1 VATATGPKELKKM
14 TLVAPDARR
23 PGEPLVAGARPI
35 RSTAARP
42 AKGAAK
48 DTGGDRRDHDKTEA
62 HRFGRWL
69 LGSRLYSLTLG
80 FGSPQ
85 SFFAVAPDAWP
96 GEQAIGLRLLTGELL
111 ARGSTGA
118 VAPESDDPPWQRA
131 GAPTLWLEA
140 LNGFAWLR
148 DLRDCG
154 DPTAGALA
162 VRLVDDWSEREW
174 RWSPAAWRR
183 DVLAERMVSWIRH
196 YDWLAAAADPG
207 FAARF
212 VFSLA
217 RQRLHLKRLVR
228 GGLVGHEGVAAL
240 KALVFADLAFLREGK
255 RFERSLEQTLARLSR
270 FVKRYVLH
278 DGIVAE
284 RAPHLQLVVLRHL
297 VDVRAALASADR
309 QAPAEIIAAIDR
321 LAPMLRFFR
330 HGDGGLALFNGAW
343 EGDRSMIDL
352 VLARSGSGEAAPTMA
367 LASGFQRLAA
377 GTSLVIVDS
386 GSPPGR
392 GMDGIAHAGTLS
404 FEMSAAHERL
414 ITNCGSYPGAPR
426 DWRQF
431 MRFTAA
437 HSTAVV
443 DDTNSSEITDHGALE
458 YRAGNVLVD
467 RAEDDGA
474 QWLDMTH
481 DGYRSL
487 YGIIHR
493 RRLWLSA
500 DGGDLR
506 GEDIFAG
513 PDGKLVTVPDRRFIV
528 RFHLHPAVKAT
539 LAQSGQAVLMRL
551 PSGRGW
557 RLRASG
563 AGVGLAESIYLG
575 EEGRLRRTEQIV
587 LVGQVPLEGAAVKWA
602 LTRME
607 G

>member
-1 VATATGPKELKKM
+1 MPR
-14 TLVAPDARR
+14 DD
-23 PGEPLVAGARPI
+23 
-35 RSTAARP
+35 S
-42 AKGAAK
+42 
-48 DTGGDRRDHDKTEA
+48 GGL
-62 HRFGRWL
+62 GRWL
-69 LGSRLYSLTLG
+69 LGSGLYSLTLG
-80 FGSPQ
+80 YATPR
-85 SFFAVAPDAWP
+85 SFFAVAPDGWP
-96 GEQAIGLRLLTGELL
+96 GDPTIGQRLINGQLL
-111 ARGSTGA
+111 ACGATG
-118 VAPESDDPPWQRA
+118 VVVPESDDPPWRRA
-131 GAPTLWLEA
+131 GEPPLWLDA
-140 LNGFAWLR
+140 ANGFDWLR

-154 DPTAGALA
+154 DPSAAALA
-162 VRLVDDWSEREW
+162 ARLVDDWTNREG
-174 RWSPAAWRR
+174 RWSPISWRR
-183 DVLAERMVSWIRH
+183 EVLAERMVSWIRH
-196 YDWLAAAADPG
+196 YDWLASAADPG

-217 RQRLHLKRLVR
+217 RQRTHLRRTLR
-228 GGLVGHEGVAAL
+228 ASLVGHEAVGAL
-240 KALVFADLAFLREGK
+240 KALIFADLAFLRDGNH
-255 RFERSLEQTLARLSR
+255 FEKSLEHTLSRLAR

-284 RAPHLQLVVLRHL
+284 RAPHLQLAVLRHL
-297 VDVRAALASADR
+297 LDVRAALVSAER
-309 QAPAEIIAAIDR
+309 RGPAELVAAIDR

-343 EGDRSMIDL
+343 EADRTLIDL
-352 VLARSGSGEAAPTMA
+352 VLARSGSSESAPMSA
-367 LASGFQRLAA
+367 LVSGFQRLAA
-377 GTSLVIVDS
+377 GTSLVIVDA

-414 ITNCGSYPGAPR
+414 IVNCGTYPGVPR
-426 DWRQF
+426 DWRHF

-443 DDTNSSEITDHGALE
+443 DDTNSTEITDHGALE
-458 YRAGNVLVD
+458 YRAGNVLAD
-467 RAEDDGA
+467 RAESDGS
-474 QWLDMTH
+474 QWLDMCH

-506 GEDIFAG
+506 GEDTFGG
-513 PDGKLVTVPDRRFIV
+513 PEGRPVTVPDRRFIV
-528 RFHLHPAVKAT
+528 RFHLHPSVKAT

-563 AGVGLAESIYLG
+563 AGIGLAESIYLG
-575 EEGRLRRTEQIV
+575 EEGRVRRTEQIV
-587 LVGQVPLEGAAVKWA
+587 LVGQVPTEGSTVKWA

>member
-1 VATATGPKELKKM
+1 M
-14 TLVAPDARR
+14 TLAASDMRR
-23 PGEPLVAGARPI
+23 TAAPLVAGARPV
-35 RSTAARP
+35 RSTP
-42 AKGAAK
+42 PHAAK
-48 DTGGDRRDHDKTEA
+48 KPATADSRTWR
-62 HRFGRWL
+62 RWL
-69 LGSRLYSLTLG
+69 LASRLYSLTLG
-80 FGSPQ
+80 YASPR

-96 GEQAIGLRLLTGELL
+96 GNAAIGQRLLLGEFL
-111 ARGSTGA
+111 ARGAAGA
-118 VAPESDDPPWQRA
+118 VAPDSDDPPWHRA
-131 GAPTLWLEA
+131 DASPLWLDA
-140 LNGFAWLR
+140 LNGFSWLR

-154 DPTAGALA
+154 DPAAAALA
-162 VRLVDDWSEREW
+162 VRLIDDWTDREW
-174 RWSPAAWRR
+174 RWSPVTWRR
-183 DVLAERMVSWIRH
+183 EVLAERIVSWIRH
-196 YDWLAAAADPG
+196 YDWLASAADSG

-212 VFSLA
+212 VFSLT
-217 RQRLHLKRLVR
+217 RQRLHLRRALSA
-228 GGLVGHEGVAAL
+228 GLVGHEAVAAL
-240 KALVFADLAFLREGK
+240 KALVFADLAFLRDGK
-255 RFERSLEQTLARLSR
+255 RFEKSLEQTLARLAR

-284 RAPHLQLVVLRHL
+284 RAPHLQLAVLRHL
-297 VDVRAALASADR
+297 LDVRAALASAER
-309 QAPAEIIAAIDR
+309 RAPAELVAAIDR

-343 EGDRSMIDL
+343 EGDRAMIDL
-352 VLARSGSGEAAPTMA
+352 LLARSGSSEPAPAMA
-367 LASGFQRLAA
+367 LVSGFQRLAA
-377 GTSLVIVDS
+377 GTSLVIADA

-392 GMDGIAHAGTLS
+392 GMDGMAHAGTLS

-414 ITNCGSYPGAPR
+414 IVNCGTYPGAPR
-426 DWRQF
+426 DWRHF
-431 MRFTAA
+431 MRYTAA

-443 DDTNSSEITDHGALE
+443 DDTNSSEVTDHGSLE

-467 RAEDDGA
+467 RAENDGA
-474 QWLDMTH
+474 QWLDMCH

-513 PDGKLVTVPDRRFIV
+513 PEGKAVTEPDRRFIV
-528 RFHLHPAVKAT
+528 RFHLHPSVKAT

-563 AGVGLAESIYLG
+563 AGIGLAESIYLG
-575 EEGRLRRTEQIV
+575 EEGRVRRTEQIV
-587 LVGQVPLEGAAVKWA
+587 LVGHVPREGSSVKWA

>member
-1 VATATGPKELKKM
+1 M
-14 TLVAPDARR
+14 TLVASDARR

-35 RSTAARP
+35 RSVPARAQPARP
-42 AKGAAK
+42 SKAAP
-48 DTGGDRRDHDKTEA
+48 GESRQFR
-62 HRFGRWL
+62 RWL
-69 LGSRLYSLTLG
+69 LGSSLYSLTLG
-80 FGSPQ
+80 YGTPR
-85 SFFAVAPDAWP
+85 SFFAVAPDTWP
-96 GEQAIGLRLLTGELL
+96 GVSALGQRLIGGELL
-111 ARGSTGA
+111 ARGSAGPA
-118 VAPESDDPPWQRA
+118 APGSDDPPWQRP
-131 GAPTLWLEA
+131 GAPALWLDA
-140 LNGFAWLR
+140 LNGFGWLR

-154 DPTAGALA
+154 DLSAASLA
-162 VRLVDDWSEREW
+162 VRLVDDWTNREW
-174 RWSPAAWRR
+174 RWSPLTWRR
-183 DVLAERMVSWIRH
+183 EVLAERIVSWIRH
-196 YDWLAAAADPG
+196 YDWLATAADPG

-212 VFSLA
+212 VFSLG
-217 RQRLHLKRLVR
+217 RQRAHLKRALR
-228 GGLVGHEGVAAL
+228 AGLVGHEAVAGL
-240 KALVFADLAFLREGK
+240 KALIFADLAFLRDGK
-255 RFERSLEQTLARLSR
+255 RFERSLEQTLSRLAK

-284 RAPHLQLVVLRHL
+284 RAPHLQLAVLRHL
-297 VDVRAALASADR
+297 LDVRAALASAER
-309 QAPAEIIAAIDR
+309 RAPAELIAAIDR
-321 LAPMLRFFR
+321 MAPMLRFFR

-343 EGDRSMIDL
+343 EGDRTLIDL
-352 VLARSGSGEAAPTMA
+352 VLARSGSGEGAPMSA
-367 LASGFQRLAA
+367 LVSGFQRLAA
-377 GTSLVIVDS
+377 GTSLVIADA

-414 ITNCGSYPGAPR
+414 IVNCGTYPGAPR
-426 DWRQF
+426 DWRHF
-431 MRFTAA
+431 MRYTAA

-443 DDTNSSEITDHGALE
+443 DDTNSTEITDHGALE

-467 RAEDDGA
+467 RAENDGA
-474 QWLDMTH
+474 QWLDMSH

-493 RRLWLSA
+493 RRLWLSS

-506 GEDIFAG
+506 GEDTFSG
-513 PDGKLVTVPDRRFIV
+513 PEGKPVTVPDRRFIV

-563 AGVGLAESIYLG
+563 AGIGLAESIYLG
-575 EEGRLRRTEQIV
+575 EEGRVRRTEQIV
-587 LVGQVPLEGAAVKWA
+587 LVGQVPMEGTTVKWA

>member
-1 VATATGPKELKKM
+1 M
-14 TLVAPDARR
+14 RR
-23 PGEPLVAGARPI
+23 SGEPLVAGTRPT
-35 RSTAARP
+35 RSVSSRP
-42 AKGAAK
+42 AKAAGAESR
-48 DTGGDRRDHDKTEA
+48 G
-62 HRFGRWL
+62 FGRWL
-69 LGSRLYSLTLG
+69 LESGLYSLTLG
-80 FGSPQ
+80 YNSPS
-85 SFFAVAPDAWP
+85 SFFAVAPDSWP
-96 GEQAIGLRLLTGELL
+96 GDPAIGQRLLLGEFL
-111 ARGSTGA
+111 ARGSAGA
-118 VAPESDDPPWQRA
+118 VAPELDDPPWRRP
-131 GAPTLWLEA
+131 GAPDLWVDA
-140 LNGFAWLR
+140 LNGFGWLR

-154 DPTAGALA
+154 DPSAAALA
-162 VRLVDDWSEREW
+162 VRLIDDWSNREGRCSAVTW
-174 RWSPAAWRR
+174 KRE
-183 DVLAERMVSWIRH
+183 VLAERIVSWIRH
-196 YDWLAAAADPG
+196 YDWLATAADPG
-207 FAARF
+207 FPARF

-217 RQRLHLKRLVR
+217 RQRTHLRRALR
-228 GGLVGHEGVAAL
+228 TGLVGHEAVAAF
-240 KALVFADLAFLREGK
+240 KALIFVDLAFLRDGK
-255 RFERSLEQTLARLSR
+255 HFEKSLDQTLSRLAK

-284 RAPHLQLVVLRHL
+284 RAPHLQLAVLRHL
-297 VDVRAALASADR
+297 IDVRSALGSAER
-309 QAPAEIIAAIDR
+309 RAPAEILAAIDR
-321 LAPMLRFFR
+321 MAPLLRFFR

-343 EGDRSMIDL
+343 ETDRTVIDL
-352 VLARSGSGEAAPTMA
+352 VLARSGSGESAPTMA

-377 GTSLVIVDS
+377 GTSLVIADA

-414 ITNCGSYPGAPR
+414 IVNCGTFPGAPR
-426 DWRQF
+426 DWRHF
-431 MRFTAA
+431 MRYTAA

-458 YRAGNVLVD
+458 YRAGNVVVD
-467 RAEDDGA
+467 RADNDGA
-474 QWLDMTH
+474 QWLDMMH

-506 GEDIFAG
+506 GEDTFVG
-513 PDGKLVTVPDRRFIV
+513 YEGKPVTVPDKRFIV

-563 AGVGLAESIYLG
+563 AGMGLAESIYLG
-575 EEGRLRRTEQIV
+575 EEGRVRRTEQIV
-587 LVGQVPLEGAAVKWA
+587 LVGQVPAEGSTVKWA

>member
-1 VATATGPKELKKM
+1 M
-14 TLVAPDARR
+14 
-23 PGEPLVAGARPI
+23 
-35 RSTAARP
+35 AA
-42 AKGAAK
+42 AW
-48 DTGGDRRDHDKTEA
+48 
-62 HRFGRWL
+62 RWL
-69 LGSRLYSLTLG
+69 GSSPSFLLSLGHGTPR
-80 FGSPQ
+80 
-85 SFFAVAPDAWP
+85 SFFAVAPDQWP
-96 GEQAIGLRLLTGELL
+96 GNAAVGQRLLVGEFM
-111 ARGSTGA
+111 AHGIAGA
-118 VAPESDDPPWQRA
+118 AAPGSDDPPWRRP
-131 GAPTLWLEA
+131 GANALWLEA
-140 LNGFAWLR
+140 LNAFGWLR

-154 DPTAGALA
+154 DAGAAALA
-162 VRLVDDWSEREW
+162 VALVDDWIDREG
-174 RWSPAAWRR
+174 RAPPASWQRE
-183 DVLAERMVSWIRH
+183 VLAGRMVEWIRH
-196 YDWLAAAADPG
+196 FDWLASAADAD

-212 VFSLA
+212 VHSLA
-217 RQRLHLKRLVR
+217 RQRLHLKRLSHS
-228 GGLVGHEGVAAL
+228 GSLGGHEGVAVL
-240 KALVFADLAFLREGK
+240 RGLVFADLAFLREGK
-255 RFERSLEQTLARLSR
+255 RYEKSLEQALARLAK

-278 DGIVAE
+278 DGVVAE
-284 RAPHLQLVVLRHL
+284 RAPYLQVAALRHL
-297 VDVRAALASADR
+297 IDVRAALASAEHR
-309 QAPAEIIAAIDR
+309 LPAEIGAAIDR

-330 HGDGGLALFNGAW
+330 HGDGGLALFNGTW
-343 EGDRSMIDL
+343 EGDRSLIDL
-352 VLARSGSGEAAPTMA
+352 VLARSGSGEGAPAMA

-377 GTSLVIVDS
+377 GTSVVIADA

-392 GMDGIAHAGTLS
+392 GLDGEAHAGTLS

-414 ITNCGSYPGAPR
+414 IVNCGIYPGAPR
-426 DWRQF
+426 DWRHF

-467 RAEDDGA
+467 RAEDHGA
-474 QWLDMTH
+474 QWLDMSH

-487 YGIIHR
+487 YGMIHR

-506 GEDIFAG
+506 GEDTFSG
-513 PDGKLVTVPDRRFIV
+513 PEGKPVTAPDRRFIV

-563 AGVGLAESIYLG
+563 AGLGLAESIYLG
-575 EEGRLRRTEQIV
+575 EEGRQRRTEQIV
-587 LVGQVPLEGAAVKWA
+587 LVGQVPAEGTSIKWA